1 MATLEIKDLQV
12 EIDGDE
18 IVNGVDLTIEEGK
31 VHALMGPN
39 GSGKSTLAQAL
50 MGHPK
55 YKVTGGEALLDGENV
70 LEMEPDERARA
81 GLFLAFQ
88 YPSEV
93 PGVTVSN
100 FLRTAINARRGEDS
114 DESSES
120 ATSTE
125 EPDRED
131 EIPIKE
137 FQNLLKEQMDLL
149 DIDHD
154 FAERYLNDGF
164 SGGEKKRTEIL
175 QMAVLDPEVAILD
188 EVDSGLD
195 IDALRT
201 VADGINTL
209 KGGDFGML
217 LITHYQRILN
227 YIEPDYVHI
236 MIDGQI
242 AKEGGAELAEKLED
256 KGYEWVEEEF
266 AAAE

>member
-1 MATLEIKDLQV
+1 MSALKIRNLHVT
-12 EIDGDE
+12 IDDDE
-18 IVNGVDLTIEEGK
+18 IVNGVDLTVEQGK

-50 MGHPK
+50 MGHPR
-55 YKVTGGEALLDGENV
+55 YEVTAGQALLDGEDI

-88 YPSEV
+88 YPAEI

-100 FLRTAINARRGEDS
+100 FLRSAINARRGEDP

-125 EPDRED
+125 DPDGED

-137 FQNLLKEQMDLL
+137 FQDRLQEKMTLLN
-149 DIDHD
+149 IDDD

-175 QMAVLDPEVAILD
+175 QMAVLDPAIAILD

-195 IDALRT
+195 IDALKT

-209 KGGDFGML
+209 RDDAIGFLM
-217 LITHYQRILN
+217 ITHYQRILD
-227 YIEPDYVHI
+227 YVEPDRVHV
-236 MIDGQI
+236 MIDGEI
-242 AKEGGAELAEKLED
+242 VKEGGKELAAELED
-256 KGYEWVEEEF
+256 KGYDWI
-266 AAAE
+266 ADADTAD